1 MDYEVKSK
9 AKFDITIFL
18 RYIQC
23 CKLRVKVR
31 LLFLTRCDKQEKR
44 SMSQESVSSR
54 LQEVTEAV
62 EALSPEDQMVLIQ
75 VIRLLTMGTHDE
87 VY

>member
-1 MDYEVKSK
+1 
-9 AKFDITIFL
+9 
-18 RYIQC
+18 
-23 CKLRVKVR
+23 
-31 LLFLTRCDKQEKR
+31 
-44 SMSQESVSSR
+44 MSQESVSSR